1 MGSMG
6 PFDDAAATDGF
17 APHLPAG
24 LVARPLET
32 TDARAMY
39 ELFAAAEQA
48 DTGAVAIEPEDIEGD
63 WQRPSFDLAQESI
76 GVFSDSVLVAAAEV
90 YKTRRAEATV
100 HPDHRGRGIG
110 TWLARWVED
119 CSRRRG
125 GHLVGQSVPVGS
137 SAERLYRSLGYRKG
151 WQSWVLVVPDGA
163 QIEPQPL
170 PRSYS
175 LRDLAA
181 GAARAG
187 DEQAAYRLVEDAFN
201 EWPDRQP
208 SSFEDWAANTVRRP
222 RFEPWQIR
230 FAVDASGTPIGVAFT
245 IVADGCAYV
254 DQLAV
259 RSDHRGQGV
268 ARALLVDA
276 FERGRDHGAT
286 RSELSTDSRTGA
298 LPLYEHVGMQVSKR
312 YQHWMIDL

>member
-1 MGSMG
+1 MTTM
-6 PFDDAAATDGF
+6 D
-17 APHLPAG
+17 LPPG
-24 LVARPLET
+24 LVARPLEA

-39 ELFAAAEQA
+39 ELFAASEQA
-48 DTGAVAIEPEDIEGD
+48 DTGEVAIEPEDIDAD
-63 WQRPSFDLAQESI
+63 WQRPSFDLAQETI
-76 GVFSDSVLVAAAEV
+76 GVFSESALVAAAEV
-90 YKTRRAEATV
+90 YRTRRAEATV

-110 TWLARWVED
+110 TWLAHWVED

-137 SAERLYRSLGYRKG
+137 SAERLYQSLGYRKG

-170 PRSYS
+170 PHGHT
-175 LRDLAA
+175 LRDLVRGGEDAT
-181 GAARAG
+181 G

-208 SSFEDWAANTVRRP
+208 STFEDWAAGTVRRP
-222 RFEPWQIR
+222 GFEPWQIR
-230 FAVDASGTPIGVAFT
+230 FAVDDEGAPVGVAFT
-245 IVADGCAYV
+245 IVADACGYV

-259 RSDHRGQGV
+259 RADRRGQGL

-298 LPLYEHVGMQVSKR
+298 LPLYEHVGMQVSKS
-312 YQHWMIDL
+312 YQHWMTDV